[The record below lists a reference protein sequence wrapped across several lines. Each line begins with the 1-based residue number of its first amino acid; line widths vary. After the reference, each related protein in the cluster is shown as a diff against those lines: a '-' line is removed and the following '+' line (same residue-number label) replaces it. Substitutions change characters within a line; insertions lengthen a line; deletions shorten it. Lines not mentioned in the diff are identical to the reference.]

1 MNRRLRTLSPLLLAP
16 FLFTGCAAM
25 TSSAPES
32 WVKADRATKD
42 AIAPEYLE
50 YVDKD
55 DALDQAGKDRRHRT
69 VQTWE
74 TRLAEHEQ
82 TLAKPAQ

>member
-1 MNRRLRTLSPLLLAP
+1 MNRRLCLIP
-16 FLFTGCAAM
+16 FVFVFSGCAAL

-32 WVKADRATKD
+32 WVRADRATHD
-42 AIAPEYLE
+42 AIAPEYVE

-55 DALDQAGKDRRHRT
+55 ATLDQAGKDRRHRT

-74 TRLAEHEQ
+74 TRISEHEA

>member
-1 MNRRLRTLSPLLLAP
+1 MKKLSLALLVPL
-16 FLFTGCAAM
+16 LFTGCAAL

-32 WVKADRATKD
+32 WVRADRATYS
-42 AIAPEYLE
+42 AVAPEYLE

-55 DALDQAGKDRRHRT
+55 DALEQAGKDRRHRT

-74 TRLAEHEQ
+74 ARLAEHEQ
-82 TLAKPAQ
+82 TLAKPQ